1 MVATFWDHG
10 LVVVAFVVVFP
21 LVGWWSHRRF
31 VERAAVEGE
40 AALIREYRQTIFV
53 WLGGLLLATL
63 ALWIGQWRPLGALF
77 VVEEGLLGPGLAF
90 GAAVGVA
97 VGVVVR
103 PILALTSRRAAAGLA
118 EAMGTLGPFLPR
130 SGRALRWGTAVSI
143 VAGVAATTALG
154 ALFAVIFVSTGSL
167 ALPMLLHA
175 LINVSSMVT
184 AYLVLRPRG

>member
-10 LVVVAFVVVFP
+10 LVVVAFVVFP
-21 LVGWWSHRRF
+21 LVGRWSHRRF

-63 ALWIGQWRPLGALF
+63 AVWIGQWRPLGALF
-77 VVEEGLLGPGLAF
+77 IVEAGLLGPGLAF
-90 GAAVGVA
+90 GAADGVA

-130 SGRALRWGTAVSI
+130 SRRALRWGIAVSI
-143 VAGVAATTALG
+143 VAGVVEEVAYRGFLLAY
-154 ALFAVIFVSTGSL
+154 VSSL
-167 ALPMLLHA
+167 A
-175 LINVSSMVT
+175 
-184 AYLVLRPRG
+184 